1 MKTAFVLDAYDCK
14 IIGLLQKDARTPMAE
29 ISRRVN
35 LSQPATAE
43 RVRKLED
50 AEIIT
55 GYHARLSATNLGYG
69 IRAIVRIGRSDYG
82 KVKKLLEKTVEVR
95 TAHNITGE
103 DSWVIEIT
111 VKDVAHLDT
120 VITKFCELGE
130 TSTSIVLNT
139 ISYDTPLKL

>member
-1 MKTAFVLDAYDCK
+1 MQTAFIPDPYDCK
-14 IIGLLQKDARTPMAE
+14 IIALLQKDARMPMAG

-35 LSQPATAE
+35 LSQPAVAE

-50 AEIIT
+50 AGIIT
-55 GYHARLSATNLGYG
+55 GYHARLSAANLGYG

-95 TAHNITGE
+95 TAYNITGE

-139 ISYDTPLKL
+139 ISYDEPLKV

>member
-1 MKTAFVLDAYDCK
+1 MKTTFVLDSYDSK
-14 IIGLLQKDARTPMAE
+14 IVALLQRDARTPMAE

-43 RVRKLED
+43 RVRKLEE

-55 GYHARLSATNLGYG
+55 GYHARLSAANLGYA

-95 TAHNITGE
+95 TAYNITGE

-139 ISYDTPLKL
+139 ISYDAAFKV